1 MIKPDQII
9 RSNRKTLSVSI
20 DHFGRVTV
28 RAPKRYGD
36 ERIFSFLKEK
46 EAWITRHVEQKK
58 GAGMALP
65 SENLDNFSFLLL
77 GEPCLISLI
86 DEKNIRLQNS
96 ENGGERVLFL
106 PKDKPRQR
114 LVKWLKEDAQRIFF
128 NATQKWAKEMC
139 VDFSSVKITSAKTR
153 WGSCS
158 GKNDIRFTFRL
169 LYAPKAV
176 VDYVIVHELAHI
188 KEKNHSKAFWSVVE
202 RYIPDYK
209 ERRKWLK
216 LHGYLTQIF

>member
-28 RAPKRYGD
+28 RAPKRYGA

-46 EAWITRHVEQKK
+46 EEWINRHVAQRK

-65 SENLDNFSFLLL
+65 SENLENFSFLLL
-77 GEPCLISLI
+77 GESCVIHLTN
-86 DEKNIRLQNS
+86 EKNIRFQNG
-96 ENGGERVLFL
+96 ENGEERALYL
-106 PKDKPRQR
+106 PKEKAKERIQ
-114 LVKWLKEDAQRIFF
+114 KWLKENAKRIFLSVSE
-128 NATQKWAKEMC
+128 KWAKEMC
-139 VDFSSVKITSAKTR
+139 VQFSSVKITSAKTR

-158 GKNDIRFTFRL
+158 GKNDIHFTFRL
-169 LYAPKAV
+169 LYAPKPV
-176 VDYVIVHELAHI
+176 VDYVIVHELAHV
-188 KEKNHSKAFWSVVE
+188 KEKNHSKNFWALVE

-209 ERRKWLK
+209 EKRKWLK
-216 LHGYLTQIF
+216 AHGYLTQIF